1 MAAKG
6 GSKAPVVTID
16 GPSGTGKGT
25 IATLMAR
32 ELEWHYL
39 DSGAL
44 YRAVA
49 WAAGR
54 EGVPLD
60 AGKAVELGDLARN
73 LGIRFEPTAEGPVR
87 IFIDDDEVTQALRT
101 GEISEGASVVAAM
114 EPVRDGLLAL
124 QRSFNLE
131 PGLVADG
138 RDMGT
143 VVFPEAPAKLF
154 LTATPEE
161 RALRRYEQL
170 RGQGS
175 DVTLD
180 RIRDELRQRDER
192 DARRTVAPLRPA
204 DDAYVVD
211 TTEISIEE
219 VLAEALNWVRQRCSD
234 RLQQ

>member
-1 MAAKG
+1 MTANG
-6 GSKAPVVTID
+6 GEAPVVTID

-25 IATLMAR
+25 IATLLAQ
-32 ELEWHYL
+32 ELAWHYL

-54 EGVPLD
+54 QGLPLESTR
-60 AGKAVELGDLARN
+60 APELGELARH
-73 LGIRFEPTAEGPVR
+73 LGIRFAPTAEGPVQV
-87 IFIDDDEVTQALRT
+87 FIDEEEVTAALRS

-114 EPVRDGLLAL
+114 EPVRDGLLDL
-124 QRSFNLE
+124 QRSFAQG

-143 VVFPEAPAKLF
+143 VVFPQAPAKLF

-161 RALRRYEQL
+161 RAVRRYEQL
-170 RGQGS
+170 RGQGV

-180 RIRDELRQRDER
+180 RIREELRQRDER
-192 DARRTVAPLRPA
+192 DAQRAVAPLRPA

-211 TTEISIEE
+211 TTDISIEE
-219 VLAEALNWVRQRCSD
+219 VLAEVLHWVRQRCGT
-234 RLQQ
+234 